1 MPTKQSAASPS
12 SSDSKTQALQ
22 RQGTLYPHPEKVL
35 DPLFVQHDFFD
46 PRDGLQVK
54 YEMLRRVQ
62 TDGQSIAR
70 AAAAFGLSRPAFYQA
85 QLAFQTQGLA
95 GLIPHKRGPRHGH
108 KLSEECLAFVEELRG
123 QPDPPSIVALVQRL
137 RERFGLVV
145 HRRSLERALARRKKN
160 AFHPPPEPPTQTG
173 SEMVADY
180 ERLRREV
187 LASPTDQPRSSP

>member
-46 PRDGLQVK
+46 LGVGHHFK
-54 YEMLRRVQ
+54 YEMLRSVQ
-62 TDGQSIAR
+62 PDAQSTAL
-70 AAAAFGLSRPAFYQA
+70 AAAPFGLSRPAFYQA

-137 RERFGLVV
+137 RESFGLVV
-145 HRRSLERALARRKKN
+145 HPRSLERALARRKKN
-160 AFHPPPEPPTQTG
+160 RLPPTP
-173 SEMVADY
+173 
-180 ERLRREV
+180 R
-187 LASPTDQPRSSP
+187 ASTPDGQ